1 MINIDLAAGIVGSSL
16 LGVIV
21 VIVIVVVVVI
31 VIFLIVVVFIIIIP
45 CWSVFSLVGSAVIL
59 LLLLSACHIIVVVG
73 STSYTPLLSFQSKER
88 WSQAVAAIY
97 PLPWSMLDSMYLL
110 GEFQYSRCQS

>member
-1 MINIDLAAGIVGSSL
+1 LINIDLAAGIVGSSL

-21 VIVIVVVVVI
+21 VIVIVV

-59 LLLLSACHIIVVVG
+59 LLLLSACHIIVV
-73 STSYTPLLSFQSKER
+73 LLGVHHIHRICLFRVKRGGRKQLPP
-88 WSQAVAAIY
+88 Y

-110 GEFQYSRCQS
+110 GKFQYSRCQS

>member
-1 MINIDLAAGIVGSSL
+1 MII
-16 LGVIV
+16 
-21 VIVIVVVVVI
+21 
-31 VIFLIVVVFIIIIP
+31 IIIIP